1 MRISNNFLSAFLCA
15 IAYCF
20 FVSAAQA
27 TDLRE
32 VIVTGQARVTS
43 SMSMDVYRNR
53 ALENAFEKLIANNP
67 SFIET
72 MTISENGKLVFDQI
86 HKSSRIEII
95 NVVQKNEK
103 ITNGVITKQLA
114 ISFIDKSNSNQSNNC
129 RFPKVDAFKT
139 NLKIIKASDPAS
151 IPFWF
156 ELNADQLLER
166 LTQENSLPIAKADS
180 RRNNSQTNVSVLYS
194 LPTETL
200 PHSENNQ
207 YGLNI
212 QVKLTHQKA
221 QTFLTKQHSVLVHVQ
236 YVTRRSG
243 QVISTSEIDQRFDI
257 SKRHLNGLINTSK
270 NQLSSEMSEIYKLL
284 LAGLDRHLTQHNCVQ
299 LHPNL
304 TYQNE
309 KVIMDLGE
317 SDGVKTNDIV
327 IASLPNGAKNYFG
340 IGRMS
345 ADQTELKPISEVIQY
360 EQLKFAQITV
370 SGSQNAE
377 R

>member
-1 MRISNNFLSAFLCA
+1 MHISNNFLSAILCV

-27 TDLRE
+27 NALRE
-32 VIVTGQARVTS
+32 VIVTGEARITS

-53 ALENAFEKLIANNP
+53 ALENAFEKLISNNP

-72 MTISENGKLVFDQI
+72 MTISENGKIVFDQI
-86 HKSSRIEII
+86 NKSSKIEII
-95 NVVQKNEK
+95 NVVQRDEK
-103 ITNGVITKQLA
+103 ITNGLITKTLA
-114 ISFIDKSNSNQSNNC
+114 ISFIDKANSKQSSNC

-139 NLKIIKASDPAS
+139 NLKIINSSDLSS

-156 ELNADQLLER
+156 ELNADQLLGR
-166 LTQENSLPIAKADS
+166 LTQENRLPIAKADR
-180 RRNNSQTNVSVLYS
+180 RRNHSQTNGSALYS
-194 LPTETL
+194 LPTETR
-200 PHSENNQ
+200 PNSESNQ
-207 YGLNI
+207 YGLDI

-236 YVTRRSG
+236 YVTRRSSR
-243 QVISTSEIDQRFDI
+243 VISTSETDQRFAI
-257 SKRHLNGLINTSK
+257 SKSHLNGLISASK
-270 NQLSSEMSEIYKLL
+270 EQISSEMSEIYKLL
-284 LAGLDRHLTQHNCVQ
+284 LAGLVRHITQYNCVQ

-304 TYQNE
+304 AYQND

-317 SDGVKTNDIV
+317 SDGIKTTDIV

-345 ADQTELKPISEVIQY
+345 ADQTELMPISEVIQY

-370 SGSQNAE
+370 SGFQNAE

>member
-1 MRISNNFLSAFLCA
+1 MRISNNFLSAFLCV

-27 TDLRE
+27 NDLRE
-32 VIVTGQARVTS
+32 VIVTGQARITS
-43 SMSMDVYRNR
+43 SMSMDLYRNR

-72 MTISENGKLVFDQI
+72 MTISENGKIVFDQI
-86 HKSSRIEII
+86 NKSSKIDII
-95 NVVQKNEK
+95 NVLQKDEK
-103 ITNGVITKQLA
+103 ITNGVITKTLA
-114 ISFIDKSNSNQSNNC
+114 ISFIDNSNSKQSNNC

-139 NLKIIKASDPAS
+139 NLKIINASDPSS

-156 ELNADQLLER
+156 KLNADQLLAR
-166 LTQENSLPIAKADS
+166 LTQENRLPIAKAPS
-180 RRNNSQTNVSVLYS
+180 PRNNSQTNGTALYS
-194 LPTETL
+194 LPAKTL
-200 PHSENNQ
+200 PNSESNQ
-207 YGLNI
+207 YGLDI

-221 QTFLTKQHSVLVHVQ
+221 QTFLTKQHSMLVHVQ
-236 YVTRRSG
+236 YVTRRNG
-243 QVISTSEIDQRFDI
+243 RIISTSEIDQRFDI
-257 SKRHLNGLINTSK
+257 SKSHLNGLISASK
-270 NQLSSEMSEIYKLL
+270 DQLSSEMSEIYELL
-284 LAGLDRHLTQHNCVQ
+284 LAGLDRHLTQQNCVQ

-304 TYQNE
+304 TYQNG

-340 IGRMS
+340 ISRMS

>member
-1 MRISNNFLSAFLCA
+1 MRISNNFLSAFLCV

-20 FVSAAQA
+20 FVSAVQA
-27 TDLRE
+27 NDLRE
-32 VIVTGQARVTS
+32 VIVTGQARITS

-72 MTISENGKLVFDQI
+72 MTISENGKIVFDQI
-86 HKSSRIEII
+86 NKSSKIEII
-95 NVVQKNEK
+95 NVLQKDEK
-103 ITNGVITKQLA
+103 ITNGVITKTLA
-114 ISFIDKSNSNQSNNC
+114 ISFIDKSNSKQSNNC

-139 NLKIIKASDPAS
+139 NLKIINASDPSS

-156 ELNADQLLER
+156 ELNADQLLGR
-166 LTQENSLPIAKADS
+166 LTQENRLPIAKAHS
-180 RRNNSQTNVSVLYS
+180 PRNNSQTDGTALYS
-194 LPTETL
+194 IPAKMLPN
-200 PHSENNQ
+200 SESNQ
-207 YGLNI
+207 YGLDI
-212 QVKLTHQKA
+212 QIKLTHQKA
-221 QTFLTKQHSVLVHVQ
+221 QTFLMKQHSVLVHIR

-243 QVISTSEIDQRFDI
+243 RVISTSEIDQRFDI
-257 SKRHLNGLINTSK
+257 YKSHLNGLISASK
-270 NQLSSEMSEIYKLL
+270 DQLSSEMSEIYELL

-317 SDGVKTNDIV
+317 NDGVKTNDIV

-340 IGRMS
+340 ISRMS

>member
-1 MRISNNFLSAFLCA
+1 MRISNNFLSAFLCVF
-15 IAYCF
+15 AYCF

-27 TDLRE
+27 NDLRE
-32 VIVTGQARVTS
+32 LIVTGEARITS

-53 ALENAFEKLIANNP
+53 ALENAFEKLIANNS

-72 MTISENGKLVFDQI
+72 MTISENGKIVFDQI
-86 HKSSRIEII
+86 NKSSKIEII
-95 NVVQKNEK
+95 NVLQKDEK
-103 ITNGVITKQLA
+103 IMNGVITKTLA
-114 ISFIDKSNSNQSNNC
+114 ISFIDKANSKQSSNC

-139 NLKIIKASDPAS
+139 NLNIINASDPSS

-156 ELNADQLLER
+156 ELNADQLLGR
-166 LTQENSLPIAKADS
+166 LTQENRLPIAKAHS
-180 RRNNSQTNVSVLYS
+180 PQNNSQTDGSAHYS
-194 LPTETL
+194 IPAKTL
-200 PHSENNQ
+200 PHSASNQ
-207 YGLNI
+207 YGLDI
-212 QVKLTHQKA
+212 QIKLTHQKA
-221 QTFLTKQHSVLVHVQ
+221 QTFLTKQHSVLVHIR

-243 QVISTSEIDQRFDI
+243 RIVSSSEIDQRFDI
-257 SKRHLNGLINTSK
+257 SKSHLNGLISASK
-270 NQLSSEMSEIYKLL
+270 DQLSSEMSEIYELL
-284 LAGLDRHLTQHNCVQ
+284 LAGLDRHLTQYNCIQ

-309 KVIMDLGE
+309 KVLMDLGE

-327 IASLPNGAKNYFG
+327 IANLPNGAKNYFG

>member
-1 MRISNNFLSAFLCA
+1 MRISNNFLSAFLCVT
-15 IAYCF
+15 AYCF

-27 TDLRE
+27 NDLRE
-32 VIVTGQARVTS
+32 VIVTGQARITS
-43 SMSMDVYRNR
+43 SVSMDVYRNR

-72 MTISENGKLVFDQI
+72 MTISENGKIVFDQI
-86 HKSSRIEII
+86 NKSSKIDII

-103 ITNGVITKQLA
+103 ITNGVITKTLA
-114 ISFIDKSNSNQSNNC
+114 ISFIDKSNSQQSNNC
-129 RFPKVDAFKT
+129 RFPKVDAFRT
-139 NLKIIKASDPAS
+139 NLKIINASDPSS

-156 ELNADQLLER
+156 ELNADQLLGR
-166 LTQENSLPIAKADS
+166 LTQENRLPIAKAH
-180 RRNNSQTNVSVLYS
+180 RPRNNSQTNGSALYS
-194 LPTETL
+194 LPAKTL
-200 PHSENNQ
+200 PNSESNQ
-207 YGLNI
+207 YGLDI

-221 QTFLTKQHSVLVHVQ
+221 QTFLTKQHSVLVHVR

-243 QVISTSEIDQRFDI
+243 HVISTSEIDQRFDI
-257 SKRHLNGLINTSK
+257 SKSHLNGLISASK
-270 NQLSSEMSEIYKLL
+270 DQLSSEMSEIYELL
-284 LAGLDRHLTQHNCVQ
+284 FAGLDRHLTQHNCVQ

>member
-1 MRISNNFLSAFLCA
+1 MRIFNNLLSAFLYV
-15 IAYCF
+15 ITYCF

-27 TDLRE
+27 DDLRE
-32 VIVTGQARVTS
+32 VIVTGEARITS

-72 MTISENGKLVFDQI
+72 MTLSENGKIVFDQI
-86 HKSSRIEII
+86 NKSSKIEII
-95 NVVQKNEK
+95 NVLQKDEK
-103 ITNGVITKQLA
+103 ITNGIITKTLA
-114 ISFIDKSNSNQSNNC
+114 ISFIDKANNKQGNNC
-129 RFPKVDAFKT
+129 RFPKVDTFET
-139 NLKIIKASDPAS
+139 NLKIINTSEPSS
-151 IPFWF
+151 IPFGF
-156 ELNADQLLER
+156 KLNSDQFLER
-166 LTQENSLPIAKADS
+166 LTQENRLPIATAD
-180 RRNNSQTNVSVLYS
+180 RPRNESQTNGSALYS
-194 LPTETL
+194 LPTRTL
-200 PHSENNQ
+200 PHGDSNQ
-207 YGLNI
+207 YGLDI

-243 QVISTSEIDQRFDI
+243 RVISTSEIDQRFNI
-257 SKRHLNGLINTSK
+257 FKSHLNGLISASK
-270 NQLSSEMSEIYKLL
+270 EHLSYEMSEIYELL

-317 SDGVKTNDIV
+317 SDGVKSNDIV

-340 IGRMS
+340 IARMS
-345 ADQTELKPISEVIQY
+345 ADQTELQPISEVIQY

>member
-20 FVSAAQA
+20 CECSASNRS
-27 TDLRE
+27 TRGNCNRPSKSYIKYE
-32 VIVTGQARVTS
+32 HG
-43 SMSMDVYRNR
+43 YRNR

-72 MTISENGKLVFDQI
+72 MTISENGKIVFDQI
-86 HKSSRIEII
+86 HKSSKIEII

-139 NLKIIKASDPAS
+139 NLKIINASDPAS

-156 ELNADQLLER
+156 ELNADQLLDR

-180 RRNNSQTNVSVLYS
+180 RRKNSQTNVSALYS

-270 NQLSSEMSEIYKLL
+270 TNF
-284 LAGLDRHLTQHNCVQ
+284 HLKCQKYMNCCSRV
-299 LHPNL
+299 
-304 TYQNE
+304 
-309 KVIMDLGE
+309 
-317 SDGVKTNDIV
+317 
-327 IASLPNGAKNYFG
+327 
-340 IGRMS
+340 
-345 ADQTELKPISEVIQY
+345 
-360 EQLKFAQITV
+360 
-370 SGSQNAE
+370 
-377 R
+377 